1 MPERHCNRRTG
12 IKRPVVAEYHAGD
25 TLHALGRRHELSR
38 NPIRIGKA
46 EAGVSDE
53 DAAAVG
59 LLADRG
65 ARIAALERRVGRQ
78 ALKIGFPKRRHAPDP
93 CRKRACVHDNGPV
106 GLSTDGGGSLSDG
119 LRNLRRCG

>member
-12 IKRPVVAEYHAGD
+12 IKRQVAQYHAGD
-25 TLHALGRRHELSR
+25 TLHVLARRRGLSR
-38 NPIRIGKA
+38 SPIRIGKA

-53 DAAAVG
+53 DAAAAR
-59 LLADRG
+59 LLADRE
-65 ARIAALERRVGRQ
+65 ARIAAVLRRVGRQ
-78 ALKIGFPKRRHAPDP
+78 ALGIGFPKRRHAPDP
-93 CRKRACVHDNGPV
+93 CGKHACIHDNGPV